1 MLRAKLYHAASGHS
15 AYYAFQAQRN
25 PEFTFSATVGEETK
39 VAYEGTG
46 MIEASGRRNL
56 REGGLAEA
64 HATPRFASSPS
75 PPGSGAGVL
84 MDRLQ
89 QEDEQEL

>member
-39 VAYEGTG
+39 VEV
-46 MIEASGRRNL
+46 
-56 REGGLAEA
+56 GL
-64 HATPRFASSPS
+64 
-75 PPGSGAGVL
+75 V
-84 MDRLQ
+84 
-89 QEDEQEL
+89 